1 MGICAVFRDC
11 NKGRPK
17 LFMQDNDHS
26 QNSALAYTAWKRSG
40 ARLVNFLREVVTFIL
55 SRIFFHIVKMALEKD
70 ALDKNI
76 TQGTFQEF
84 SECIATT
91 FHNFDTA
98 LIDKTIESVN

>member
-1 MGICAVFRDC
+1 MEAIGSQVS
-11 NKGRPK
+11 K
-17 LFMQDNDHS
+17 LPP
-26 QNSALAYTAWKRSG
+26 RSG
-40 ARLVNFLREVVTFIL
+40 DIHFIEN
-55 SRIFFHIVKMALEKD
+55 IFHIVKMALEKD

-91 FHNFDTA
+91 FHNLDTA